1 MQAEIIATGSEL
13 MLGEQVDT
21 NSSYVAR
28 RLREIGLPLVY
39 VTLVGD
45 DEPRMADV
53 IRIAL
58 SRSDVVILGGGL
70 GPTVDDVTRP
80 AAARALGRELVYRPE
95 LYAQIEARFRAFGRI
110 PTENNRQQAY
120 IPDGAQPI
128 ENPVGTAPGFFV
140 EHAGRLIFSLPG
152 VPRELMHLLDSVV
165 IPYLQTKLDLRDVIV
180 VRTLHTIGEG
190 ESRIDA
196 LIADL
201 EQSANPAIGLSA
213 KQGQVDV
220 RLTARAGSRDEA
232 QAMLA
237 DMESR
242 LRERIGKWIFG
253 VDDETLEE
261 IIAALLAHRRLT
273 LATVELNTGGTIS
286 GRLTYNAAAQ
296 PLREAYRGG
305 LVLSDADA
313 LHKTL
318 DVDDDPAGQVA
329 VVTRAAERVRKIH
342 GTSLGLGV
350 MLRNATPDGEPGV
363 SMLIGLVSDD
373 TAKTLERR
381 YGGHTALAAQ
391 WAASL
396 ALGLLWRYLRAEH
409 D

>member
-21 NSSYVAR
+21 NSPYIAR
-28 RLREIGLPLVY
+28 RLREIGLSLVY
-39 VTLVGD
+39 TTHVGD
-45 DEPRMADV
+45 DEPRMAEA

-70 GPTVDDVTRP
+70 GPTVDDVTRA
-80 AAARALGRELVYRPE
+80 AAARALGRKLVYHPE
-95 LYAQIEARFRAFGRI
+95 LYAQIEARFKAFGRT

-128 ENPVGTAPGFFV
+128 ENPVGTAPGFLV
-140 EHAGRLIFSLPG
+140 EHEGRLIFSLPG
-152 VPRELMHLLDSVV
+152 VPRELMHLLDNVV
-165 IPYLQTKLDLRDVIV
+165 IPHLQTKLDLRDVIV

-190 ESRIDA
+190 ESRIDS

-232 QAMLA
+232 HALLA

-242 LRERIGKWIFG
+242 LRERIGKWVFG
-253 VDDETLEE
+253 VDDETLEG
-261 IIAALLAHRRLT
+261 IIAALLAQRRLT

-305 LVLSDADA
+305 LVLSDVNA
-313 LHKTL
+313 LRKTL
-318 DVDDDPAGQVA
+318 DVTDDPAGHLA
-329 VVTRAAERVRKIH
+329 VVVRAAERVRKIH

-350 MLRNATPDGEPGV
+350 MLRDAVPDGGPGV
-363 SMLIGLVSDD
+363 SMLIALVSD
-373 TAKTLERR
+373 TEAKSIERR

-396 ALGLLWRYLRAEH
+396 ALGLLWRYLKAEY